1 LDTKETGVKSKANA
15 TQIRART
22 LENALNFL
30 MILNALVTLDSTE
43 RAATLRAD
51 VNPTL
56 AGTGECVQKP
66 LKLTLVHAWPVSWA
80 KTVNVN
86 QSAYQ

>member
-1 LDTKETGVKSKANA
+1 MYSLYFK
-15 TQIRART
+15 
-22 LENALNFL
+22 FL
-30 MILNALVTLDSTE
+30 FVGRLKHYLSITFVSLTSMPCLQ
-43 RAATLRAD
+43 LRAD

-80 KTVNVN
+80 KTVNV
-86 QSAYQ
+86 SK